1 MGSEIEI
8 SFSLIPNH
16 KSLIPEKKSKRMT
29 EQETTQSPDAGKA
42 STAGKLTGGKLC
54 IPAVGAIGAL
64 VPAIILAAAGN
75 YGLTRFM
82 FAYII
87 AFAFFLSISLGAL
100 FFICIQ
106 HVSRAAWS
114 VTSRRLAEVLAM
126 TMPVMAIAFLPIAG
140 NVLLGGGDVYPWATS
155 AHHAPAH
162 SEEHGDADHAT
173 TDEHATDAH
182 AQATPAT
189 GHASLSARDDYAP
202 DEKKAG
208 HAAATVE
215 HATEAATEHGATD
228 ASHSEP
234 AVTLEG
240 HRHIAGVI
248 DPHTESIYAA
258 KKAGYLNVPFFIA
271 RWVIYFA
278 VWIGLS
284 FTFWK
289 KSVEQDT
296 TGDVQLTRYMERLA
310 PLAIVLFAVTVTYAA
325 FDLMMSMSPAWF
337 STIFGVY
344 YFTGCMLSIF
354 AVMIIV
360 LSVLRNKGI
369 IDKDTVSKE
378 HLHDHGK
385 FLFGFVVFWAYI
397 AFSQYMLIW
406 YASLPETT
414 FWFVA
419 RGATTVPADFNTW
432 SIVSIAMI
440 FTNFFIPFVGLMS
453 RHIKRTNTT
462 LMFWAGWLLFF
473 HWVDLW
479 WLVMPEMSV
488 GIKVGLVEI
497 LTMVG
502 LGGLFVAGAV
512 WVGSLNAIVPQKD
525 PRMTESLAFKNM

>member
-1 MGSEIEI
+1 
-8 SFSLIPNH
+8 
-16 KSLIPEKKSKRMT
+16 MT

-64 VPAIILAAAGN
+64 VPAIILAAVGN

-100 FFICIQ
+100 FFVCIQ

-114 VTSRRLAEVLAM
+114 VTSRRVAEVLAM

-140 NVLLGGGDVYPWATS
+140 NVLLGGGDVYPWAAS
-155 AHHAPAH
+155 HAHHAPADGDH
-162 SEEHGDADHAT
+162 ADRGHDDHAKHDADEKH
-173 TDEHATDAH
+173 EHE
-182 AQATPAT
+182 
-189 GHASLSARDDYAP
+189 HASLTARDDYAP
-202 DEKKAG
+202 DEKKNA
-208 HAAATVE
+208 HAADDA
-215 HATEAATEHGATD
+215 HASPAKEVVVDD
-228 ASHSEP
+228 AHAEP
-234 AVTLEG
+234 AVTLDG
-240 HRHIAGVI
+240 RGRIAGVI
-248 DPHTESIYAA
+248 DPHTEEIYTA
-258 KKAGYLNVPFFIA
+258 KKAAYLNVPFFIA

-289 KSVEQDT
+289 KSVEQDS
-296 TGDVQLTRYMERLA
+296 TGDVQLTRFLERFS
-310 PLAIVLFAVTVTYAA
+310 PLAIVLFAVTVTYAT
-325 FDLMMSMSPAWF
+325 FDLIMSLSPAWF

-344 YFTGCMLSIF
+344 YFAGCMLSIF
-354 AVMIIV
+354 AVLILV
-360 LSVLRNKGI
+360 LSFLRNKGI

-419 RGATTVPADFNTW
+419 RGATTVRADFNSW
-432 SIVSIAMI
+432 SIISIAMI
-440 FTNFFIPFVGLMS
+440 FCNFFIPFVGLMS
-453 RHIKRTNTT
+453 RHIKRTNAT
-462 LMFWAGWLLFF
+462 LVFWAVWLLVF

-479 WLVMPEMSV
+479 WLIMPEMSV
-488 GIKVGLVEI
+488 SLKVGLIEI
-497 LTMVG
+497 LTMIG